1 MRLALRST
9 KVLALSTAVLCGCH
23 KDDPGGSGDESSS
36 TGSSSSSSTTTGMT
50 LTTSTTAPAD
60 TSSSAA
66 ETSSSEESST
76 GPVEVTI
83 SGVVQDFAAAMP
95 INAAE
100 ISVIDMAGFD
110 TVSDADGN
118 YSIGPFPPATEIFVE
133 IDPDVNYLGSVI
145 GLTTPDSDDDG
156 QQLAQISRAT
166 VDLQLTYLMD
176 QMPAEADL
184 TQSIVVVRLLQ
195 QLAVNEGPTTVT
207 FDPPPPADTF
217 YAPDE
222 TAAPV
227 LGQNT
232 IEYNLLPVVVYFNVA
247 PDAGGT
253 YTITAEHPTRT
264 CTVVHPAFPTLGE
277 HVTLVDLDCV

>member
-9 KVLALSTAVLCGCH
+9 KVLALSAAVLGGCH

-36 TGSSSSSSTTTGMT
+36 SGSSSSSTTTGMT
-50 LTTSTTAPAD
+50 LTSTTTTPADTSTSSAD
-60 TSSSAA
+60 TSSS
-66 ETSSSEESST
+66 SESTT

-83 SGVVQDFAAAMP
+83 SGVVQDLAAGMP

-100 ISVIDMAGFD
+100 IAVIDMPGFD
-110 TVSDADGN
+110 TISDAEGN
-118 YSIGPFPPATEIFVE
+118 YSLGPFSPGTELFVE

-145 GLTTPDSDDDG
+145 GLTAPDSDEDG
-156 QQLAQISRAT
+156 QILAQISRTT
-166 VDLQLTYLMD
+166 VDQQIMYLMD
-176 QMPAEADL
+176 QMPAAVEPTDA
-184 TQSIVVVRLLQ
+184 IVVVRLLQ
-195 QLAVNEGPTTVT
+195 PLAVSEGPTTVT
-207 FDPPPPADTF
+207 FDPPPAADTF
-217 YAPDE
+217 YAPD
-222 TAAPV
+222 AGGAPV

-232 IEYNLLPVVVYFNVA
+232 IEFNFLPVVVYFNVM
-247 PDAGGT
+247 PDAAGA